1 MMTTITYVAEFH
13 GGAQNTDFVQCFLT
27 LIFCLGWRLGRSCT
41 GMGGRNV
48 DTQRRATRDLPRK
61 TWVFRTYFYL
71 RPYLS

>member
-1 MMTTITYVAEFH
+1 MFNMMATIMYVAEYH
-13 GGAQNTDFVQCFLT
+13 GVAFLFDFLQCFST

-61 TWVFRTYFYL
+61 TLVFCTYYL
-71 RPYLS
+71 M